1 MAAVVATD
9 EWPRHGDGRE
19 VHSVRQEKA
28 RVAGAQYLE
37 QYALPSV
44 RRRNP
49 VTTRLRLL
57 NQRRLGDSRIL
68 LPPLC
73 VFRALLVCCTLA
85 CINFVEGAVS
95 PPSVRGSSAKACSR
109 DAPGDAHNHLV
120 TGIETNRGLHR
131 ERTGL
136 HVTSYSLVSPEMES
150 TAFIVALRFQRLN
163 RCHCLGSIG
172 RGVDLP
178 VARLRNAP
186 W

>member
-68 LPPLC
+68 LAPFC
-73 VFRALLVCCTLA
+73 FVRALLVCCTLA
-85 CINFVEGAVS
+85 CSNFVEGAVS
-95 PPSVRGSSAKACSR
+95 PPSVHGSSAKAWSR
-109 DAPGDAHNHLV
+109 DVLGEAHDHLV
-120 TGIETNRGLHR
+120 TGIETDCGLH
-131 ERTGL
+131 
-136 HVTSYSLVSPEMES
+136 
-150 TAFIVALRFQRLN
+150 
-163 RCHCLGSIG
+163 
-172 RGVDLP
+172 
-178 VARLRNAP
+178 